1 MAPDKYTGF
10 AAGLKR
16 YFFFSDEMHWIG
28 GWVGVGGDFAVLR
41 RVGHKSP
48 FRGGKIAMKQFLGIL
63 ISVGLGASV

>member
-1 MAPDKYTGF
+1 
-10 AAGLKR
+10 
-16 YFFFSDEMHWIG
+16 MHWVG